1 MKKYLAA
8 LSATALIGMTPH
20 ALAASS
26 TDLSVTGTI
35 TPVACTPSLS
45 NGGKIDLGKISVK
58 ELQPTA
64 DTIISRAPMQLTIA
78 CDGETRLALKTTD
91 NRPNTALY
99 DVYLGLGKTPADEK
113 LGFINIE
120 IKQTLADSQVAQ
132 SISSADEGATW
143 KRSNNIYKGTITSVG
158 TTADHQTPILV
169 RDVVM
174 DLSVMTTIART
185 DSLTLDNEVAIDG
198 SATIDVIY
206 I

>member
-8 LSATALIGMTPH
+8 LSATALIGLTPH

-58 ELQPTA
+58 ELKPTS
-64 DTIISRAPMQLTIA
+64 DTIISRAPLQLTIA

-120 IKQTLADSQVAQ
+120 IARTLADSQVAQ
-132 SISSADEGATW
+132 TIASADEGATW
-143 KRSNNIYKGTITSVG
+143 KRSNNIFKHTLTSIA
-158 TTADHQTPILV
+158 TTTDHQTPILV

-174 DLSVMTTIART
+174 DLSVMTIIART